1 MGASLL
7 AVAKYIYL
15 LNSPNGHP
23 QLKKIKEWRR
33 ISTVNDVLRDSLNT
47 DYLGWIL
54 TLQVRQKAKKKHQTR
69 EVHVC
74 WQNETRKI
82 IDIWT
87 TFVREIKIRV
97 YGKRQIQVENF
108 SE

>member
-1 MGASLL
+1 MHS
-7 AVAKYIYL
+7 
-15 LNSPNGHP
+15 
-23 QLKKIKEWRR
+23 LKKIKEWRR
-33 ISTVNDVLRDSLNT
+33 ISTVNDVLRDLLNT
-47 DYLGWIL
+47 DNLGWIL
-54 TLQVRQKAKKKHQTR
+54 ILQVRQKAKKHETR

-87 TFVREIKIRV
+87 TLIFVRKIKIRV

-108 SE
+108 LE